1 MTKKQGA
8 LVYDHNTGRYNI
20 RFDLNDYY
28 GGLHCGEC
36 LDIKVQGKWIA
47 TRIEYGNGWYLIG
60 IDTDILDG
68 LKVRI

>member
-1 MTKKQGA
+1 MTKNQGA
-8 LVYDHNTGRYNI
+8 LVYDTNTGRYNI

-36 LDIKVQGKWIA
+36 LDVLIQGKWVS
-47 TRIEYGNGWYLIG
+47 TRIECWNGWYLVG

-68 LKVRI
+68 LVVRI

>member
-1 MTKKQGA
+1 MVKNQGA
-8 LVYDHNTGRYNI
+8 LVYDNNTGRYNI

-36 LDIKVQGKWIA
+36 LDVLIQGKWGS
-47 TRIEYGNGWYLIG
+47 TRIECWNGWYLVG

-68 LKVRI
+68 LVVRI